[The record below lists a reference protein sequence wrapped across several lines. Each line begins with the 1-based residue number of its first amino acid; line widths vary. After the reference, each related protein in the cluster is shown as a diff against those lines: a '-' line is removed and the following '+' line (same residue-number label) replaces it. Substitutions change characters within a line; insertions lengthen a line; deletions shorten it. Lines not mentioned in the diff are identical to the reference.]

1 MNMSPKSRKAK
12 SVDSESESVDER
24 NQMALQILELITD
37 ERVLSKLKETMFPQE
52 LSNKIDILNTTVATL
67 SSQLREK
74 YAKITL
80 LEERLT
86 KVEEDL
92 DRCEQYSRRPN
103 LRIQGLSDDVRGED
117 TERKVLYA
125 INVNMGFK
133 PPLEIDQIERCHRL
147 GRVVVGQA
155 RPRVTIVRF
164 TKERDRDAVFYAR
177 GMLKSYNSTQSNE
190 RKIYINEDLTS
201 KRAMLAYE
209 SRQLKKT
216 KHINECWT
224 ANGRVMIIGQSNYG
238 LTLNKLQQ
246 KLFHLY

>member
-1 MNMSPKSRKAK
+1 
-12 SVDSESESVDER
+12 
-24 NQMALQILELITD
+24 MALQILELLTD
-37 ERVLSKLKETMFPQE
+37 EMVLSKLKETMFPQE

-74 YAKITL
+74 DAKITL

-117 TERKVLYA
+117 TERKVLEA

-147 GRVVVGQA
+147 GRVVVGQT
-155 RPRVTIVRF
+155 RPRVIIVRF
-164 TKERDRDAVFYAR
+164 TKERDRDAVLSR
-177 GMLKSYNSTQSNE
+177 PQV
-190 RKIYINEDLTS
+190 DLTFQRFRFLAPCQRL
-201 KRAMLAYE
+201 RAIVCVLSAHLRDDE
-209 SRQLKKT
+209 SSTCVCL
-216 KHINECWT
+216 
-224 ANGRVMIIGQSNYG
+224 
-238 LTLNKLQQ
+238 LL
-246 KLFHLY
+246 

>member
-1 MNMSPKSRKAK
+1 MKGF
-12 SVDSESESVDER
+12 
-24 NQMALQILELITD
+24 
-37 ERVLSKLKETMFPQE
+37 LSKLKETMFPQE

-74 YAKITL
+74 DAKITL

-103 LRIQGLSDDVRGED
+103 LRIQGSSDDVRGED
-117 TERKVLYA
+117 TERKVLEA

-133 PPLEIDQIERCHRL
+133 PPLEIERSHRL
-147 GRVVVGQA
+147 GRVVVGQT

-190 RKIYINEDLTS
+190 CKIYINEDLTS

-209 SRQLKKT
+209 SRQLKKP
-216 KHINECWT
+216 KHINDCWT
-224 ANGRVMIIGQSNYG
+224 ANGRVM
-238 LTLNKLQQ
+238 NKGHS
-246 KLFHLY
+246 KLCPRDLICKWPTTI